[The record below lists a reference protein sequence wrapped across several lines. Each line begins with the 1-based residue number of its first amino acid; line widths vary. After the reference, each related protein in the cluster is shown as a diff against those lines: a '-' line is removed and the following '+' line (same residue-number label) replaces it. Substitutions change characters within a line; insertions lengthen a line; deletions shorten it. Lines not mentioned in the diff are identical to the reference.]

1 MASHLL
7 SRAKNLTLSCRLLH
21 HPYAPSDPVALAHCL
36 RAVGSLVSSHPLPD
50 PRSASAPIANRSS
63 PVASCLARAPV
74 FGHLVSGKISSERIL
89 QNGTFSPLH
98 GSAQFLA
105 RSFHVKAQGGETNIQ
120 ADNTHLQHNNVSDVI
135 GVEAPSCLKGKE
147 NECSKVIAFSPLEV
161 THTMSRK
168 SGLVNESLKVKTMEL
183 SIKTTYALIPALLLV
198 SNPKLTTSALVLCI
212 YWLVW
217 VF

>member
-1 MASHLL
+1 MLL
-7 SRAKNLTLSCRLLH
+7 
-21 HPYAPSDPVALAHCL
+21 
-36 RAVGSLVSSHPLPD
+36 
-50 PRSASAPIANRSS
+50 
-63 PVASCLARAPV
+63 
-74 FGHLVSGKISSERIL
+74 
-89 QNGTFSPLH
+89 Q
-98 GSAQFLA
+98 
-105 RSFHVKAQGGETNIQ
+105 
-120 ADNTHLQHNNVSDVI
+120 NVSDVI